1 MGQILQDQTYGT
13 KGMMEGNKKKREGK
27 KIEIK
32 NKIKVNK
39 KKRNK

>member
-1 MGQILQDQTYGT
+1 MGQILQLQNQTYGT

-32 NKIKVNK
+32 NKSQ
-39 KKRNK
+39 